1 MKYEHND
8 INNLDAFNLN
18 IKEIWEPKIETPF
31 GNMTLNNQKVIYS
44 IDGNKLTPLGN
55 SRSKQYQLVNP
66 IDLFSKHAK
75 KLSEVNNLNLSKN
88 NIEIV
93 DNVYDGGRKQQRS
106 ITFKDM
112 IVEDVDDKSTIFMKS
127 DTYNSV
133 DMSWMFQNHT
143 GGFRDSCSNGCVF
156 GGTRLFHT
164 KQKHTTNLN
173 IDAILK
179 QVTNI
184 ISNRDNNK
192 QVIKQYQDKKMTR
205 REFAYILVNTICKK
219 INKLNKYDGIEE
231 KYGVNKKLLGYFLD
245 KFDMY
250 SSSLGNTVWAG
261 YNSLTDYSTHVNGE
275 YERNGVIYKM
285 TRANASPHTARM
297 KREDKIL
304 SFLNDNLFLTF
315 LNTGFNENQL
325 SDVRS
330 FKIEQY
336 LN

>member
-1 MKYEHND
+1 M
-8 INNLDAFNLN
+8 
-18 IKEIWEPKIETPF
+18 
-31 GNMTLNNQKVIYS
+31 
-44 IDGNKLTPLGN
+44 
-55 SRSKQYQLVNP
+55 
-66 IDLFSKHAK
+66 
-75 KLSEVNNLNLSKN
+75 
-88 NIEIV
+88 
-93 DNVYDGGRKQQRS
+93 YDGGRKQQRS

-184 ISNRDNNK
+184 ISNWDNNK